1 MRLVRE
7 CLRVHVGERCPE
19 WIDDL
24 MWQHRCLE
32 WGEHIAITVS
42 AIRHVNPA
50 LFHEW
55 TWLDASSTDKDE
67 DAQVNRDLWLAH
79 RVRARQHPAGL

>member
-7 CLRVHVGERCPE
+7 CLRVHVGKRCLE

-24 MWQHRCLE
+24 MWQHRCL
-32 WGEHIAITVS
+32 GGFKHLAITVS

-67 DAQVNRDLWLAH
+67 DVQVTAELRI
-79 RVRARQHPAGL
+79 RTET